1 MAAEHMLRLTRNI
14 LRRLIIVGIFV
25 IAGGLLSA
33 SLVRFSPGFGVEER
47 EMDNRLSPQSI
58 QAIKDSHQEERA
70 LLPFYMG
77 FLAGIL
83 RGDLG
88 ESHSFSSPIKELLR
102 QRWRTS
108 FHSLL
113 FGLPFAWGT
122 VFLVTSALIIVR
134 NPGLSILASSIA
146 GALLSVPIAMVAFFS
161 AGIGQSAGFALTL
174 AIVPVLFR
182 YVRNILENSFCKT
195 HVIAAR
201 GKGISAARMFCWHVL
216 PTALPQV
223 FGLVGVSVS
232 MAIGALI
239 PIEYLCDSPGI
250 GQLAL
255 QAALAR
261 DLPLLVSLT
270 VIVTAVIMLATMVAD
285 FFGDCLTGR
294 AV

>member
-1 MAAEHMLRLTRNI
+1 VT
-14 LRRLIIVGIFV
+14 IVGILV

-47 EMDNRLSPQSI
+47 ELDNRLSPQSV
-58 QAIKDSHQEERA
+58 QAIKDSHQQERA
-70 LLPFYMG
+70 LIPFYMG
-77 FLAGIL
+77 FLAGIF

-88 ESHSFSSPIKELLR
+88 ESHSFSTPIKELLQ

-108 FHSLL
+108 FQSLL
-113 FGLPFAWGT
+113 FGLPIAWGT
-122 VFLVTSALIIVR
+122 VLLVTSTLIIVR
-134 NPGLSILASSIA
+134 SPVLSMLASSIA
-146 GALLSVPIAMVAFFS
+146 GALLSIPIAMVAFFA
-161 AGIGQSAGFALTL
+161 AGVGKGPGFALTL

-201 GKGISAARMFCWHVL
+201 AKGISAARMFWWHVA

-223 FGLVGVSVS
+223 VGLLGVSVS

-239 PIEYLCDSPGI
+239 PIEFLCDSPGV

-261 DLPLLVSLT
+261 DLPLLISLT

-285 FFGDCLTGR
+285 LFGDCFMGR
-294 AV
+294 AA